1 MYTQAQQPTEK
12 IDKTEDTIFFNLWSK
27 FHHKHKG
34 KVTDWENVFEI
45 HIMDKKL
52 ISFYTQH
59 SCRSVSTVS
68 VE

>member
-1 MYTQAQQPTEK
+1 MYTQAQQPAEK
-12 IDKTEDTIFFNLWSK
+12 IDKTEDATFFNIWSK
-27 FHHKHKG
+27 FHHKHKE

-45 HIMDKKL
+45 HITDKKL